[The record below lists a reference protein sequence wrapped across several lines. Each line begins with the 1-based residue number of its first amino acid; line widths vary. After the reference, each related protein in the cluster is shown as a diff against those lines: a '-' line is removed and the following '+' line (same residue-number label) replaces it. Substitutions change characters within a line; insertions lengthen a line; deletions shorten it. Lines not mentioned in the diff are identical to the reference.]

1 MRGAMHKGGG
11 AISTLKLM
19 SSQSVQNSIQR
30 LRTMDTWRRRD
41 RFNYGNEVRKE
52 RIWREVKRA
61 PSLGAHIPLEEWRK
75 KDEQRRDRSDRK
87 RENARP
93 EGRRESL
100 EAAAGAT
107 KTGMV

>member
-87 RENARP
+87 EKMLGLRVGGKA
-93 EGRRESL
+93 
-100 EAAAGAT
+100 
-107 KTGMV
+107 